1 MWMNE
6 VDMFGKNKSIQKRE
20 DTKDAQVAISKGNIE
35 IRHEGKPVDGAAM
48 TGYVYLL
55 VDRSASMAGDKR
67 RQAKKVTLNF
77 AKGALSKG
85 YYTGL
90 IQFDSSAKLL
100 CEPYKDISVIE
111 KAVAT
116 MDVGDTTHMAKAIN
130 LASHQLRGMTGAR
143 VIVIVTDGMPNGI
156 GDPNA
161 SLNTAEDV
169 KKSGIDIIAIGTDD
183 ADKEFLK
190 RLASRTDLGVK
201 VESKH
206 LEKTITDTAKMLP
219 AGNKGVIK
227 K

>member
-1 MWMNE
+1 MNE
-6 VDMFGKNKSIQKRE
+6 VDMFSKSKSIQKRE
-20 DTKDAQVAISKGNIE
+20 DVKDTQVAISKGNIE
-35 IRHEGKPVDGAAM
+35 IRHEGKPINGTAV

-55 VDRSASMAGDKR
+55 VDRSVSMAGDKL
-67 RQAKKVTLNF
+67 RQAKKGTLNF
-77 AKGALSKG
+77 AKVALSKG
-85 YYTGL
+85 YFTGL

-100 CEPYKDISVIE
+100 CEPYKDMAVIE
-111 KAVAT
+111 KAVEK

-130 LASHQLRGMTGAR
+130 LASRLLRGMMGAR
-143 VIVIVTDGMPNGI
+143 VIVIVTDGMPNDT
-156 GDPNA
+156 GDPNT

-169 KKSGIDIIAIGTDD
+169 KKNGIEIIAIGTDD

-219 AGNKGVIK
+219 AGKKGMLK
-227 K
+227 A

>member
-1 MWMNE
+1 
-6 VDMFGKNKSIQKRE
+6 MFSKSKSIQKRE
-20 DTKDAQVAISKGNIE
+20 DVKDTQVAISKGNIE
-35 IRHEGKPVDGAAM
+35 IRHEGKPINGTAV

-55 VDRSASMAGDKR
+55 VDRSVSMAGDKL
-67 RQAKKVTLNF
+67 RQAKKGTLNF
-77 AKGALSKG
+77 AKVALSKG
-85 YYTGL
+85 YFTGL

-100 CEPYKDISVIE
+100 CEPYKDMAVIE
-111 KAVAT
+111 KAVEK

-130 LASHQLRGMTGAR
+130 LASRLLRGMMGAR
-143 VIVIVTDGMPNGI
+143 VIVIVTDGMPNDT
-156 GDPNA
+156 GDPNT

-169 KKSGIDIIAIGTDD
+169 KKNGIEIIAIGTDD

-219 AGNKGVIK
+219 AGKKGMLK
-227 K
+227 A